1 MTIADHFVVD
11 LVTDGHDMPGQLQE
25 VDSSCPELENG
36 MPVWFIL
43 PGTIGTWHQSTL
55 AEFRCVGYGS
65 FCSGRSEASI
75 DDYNACVVDHA
86 AASTHTST
94 ATVLHRN

>member
-65 FCSGRSEASI
+65 FCRLMKQDSDAPRGVEFMLI
-75 DDYNACVVDHA
+75 
-86 AASTHTST
+86 
-94 ATVLHRN
+94 